1 MRTLFQDLRYG
12 LRMLAKNP
20 GFTAVAVLTLALGIG
35 ANTAM
40 FSIMDAVLLR
50 PLPYPQP
57 QGLVKVWTRF
67 TGIGQPNDRNWVS
80 PPEFRDIEGLNKS
93 FSEVAAFT
101 GDSFNVTV
109 QANPERIDG
118 AVVSPSLFAILGVQ
132 ARLGRVFTSEEA
144 QPGRDNVLLL
154 SYGLWQ
160 RRFGSDPDIIGRRL
174 VANSKPYVIVGVLPP
189 GFDYPDHAEMWA
201 PLAFAAQDLS
211 PDNRGNHGYE
221 VLARLRAGVS
231 LAQARADMGMVEKMM
246 IERSRDYPYT
256 QYNFAVTLTPL
267 LEEMVGDVRSS
278 LWILM
283 GGVGFVLLVA
293 CANIAG
299 LSLVR
304 ASARQRE
311 TSIRLA
317 LGASPGRLA
326 RQLITESLV
335 YGVLGG
341 AVGLLLARWALQALV
356 AMGRTAIPR
365 VANTTIDGWVLA
377 FTTLL
382 AMGTGVLVGLAPA
395 FQAARGMPYETLKE
409 GGHSQAGTAAGAA
422 SHRIRPLLVV
432 GETALALVLLTGT
445 GLLLKSLA
453 QLLGVDPGFRADSVL
468 TLRVSLP
475 EEEYRKPEQVRAFYR
490 DLLNRIEHLPG
501 VIAAGGVN
509 ALPLSGGNSSGTV
522 TVDSQAVPADQTTP
536 EADWRP
542 VTPGY
547 FKALG
552 IALVA
557 GRYFDDRDA
566 DGSPA
571 VAIIDESM
579 ARTYWP
585 NEDPI
590 GKRIKEGGR
599 GSPAPWRTVV
609 GVVRHV
615 RYRTLEARSRVAFY
629 WPQAQYPYN
638 TLSLAIRTERDPM
651 ALAPTIAKQIR
662 AIDPNLPVY
671 QVRTMLEVMH
681 NSLAQRKV
689 ILILLGLFAA
699 AALVLA
705 ALGIYGTVSYSV
717 AQRTHEIGIRMALG
731 AQARDVLRMV
741 LGQGVTLALGG
752 IALGLLGSLALTR
765 LQSAMLFGVRPTDL
779 LTFMSVSVLLA
790 AVALL
795 ASYGPARRAT
805 QVDPLVALRHE

>member
-1 MRTLFQDLRYG
+1 
-12 LRMLAKNP
+12 
-20 GFTAVAVLTLALGIG
+20 
-35 ANTAM
+35 
-40 FSIMDAVLLR
+40 
-50 PLPYPQP
+50 
-57 QGLVKVWTRF
+57 
-67 TGIGQPNDRNWVS
+67 
-80 PPEFRDIEGLNKS
+80 
-93 FSEVAAFT
+93 
-101 GDSFNVTV
+101 
-109 QANPERIDG
+109 
-118 AVVSPSLFAILGVQ
+118 
-132 ARLGRVFTSEEA
+132 
-144 QPGRDNVLLL
+144 LL

-160 RRFGSDPDIIGRRL
+160 RRFGSDPAIIGRTL

-189 GFDYPDHAEMWA
+189 GFDYPEQAEMWA
-201 PLAFAAQDLS
+201 PLAFTAQDLS

-221 VLARLRAGVS
+221 VLARLRPGVS
-231 LAQARADMGMVEKMM
+231 LAQARADMGIVGKMM
-246 IERSRDYPYT
+246 IERSRDYPYS
-256 QYNFAVTLTPL
+256 QFNFAVTLTPL
-267 LEEMVGDVRSS
+267 LQEMVGDVKSP

-317 LGASPGRLA
+317 LGASPRRLA

-335 YGVLGG
+335 HGILGG

-377 FTTLL
+377 FTTVL

-409 GGHSQAGTAAGAA
+409 GGHSQAGAAAGAA
-422 SHRIRPLLVV
+422 SRRIRPLLVV
-432 GETALALVLLTGT
+432 GEIAIALVLLTGT

-453 QLLGVDPGFRADSVL
+453 RLLGVDPGFRADSVL

-475 EEEYRKPEQVRAFYR
+475 EEEYRKPEQVRAFYH
-490 DLLNRIEHLPG
+490 DLLSRIEHLPG

-522 TVDSQAVPADQTTP
+522 TVDSHAVPASQTTP

-557 GRYFDDRDA
+557 GRYFDDRDI
-566 DGSPA
+566 DSSLP

-590 GKRIKEGGR
+590 GKRIKQGGR
-599 GSPAPWRTVV
+599 ESTEHWRTVV

-615 RYRTLEARSRVAFY
+615 RYRTLEARSRVGFY
-629 WPQAQYPYN
+629 WPQAQNPYH

-651 ALAPTIAKQIR
+651 ALAPTIARQIR
-662 AIDPNLPVY
+662 AIDPDLPVY
-671 QVRTMLEVMH
+671 QVRTMLGIMR

-689 ILILLGLFAA
+689 TLILLGLFAA

-705 ALGIYGTVSYSV
+705 AVGIYGTVSYSV
-717 AQRTHEIGIRMALG
+717 AQGTHEIGIRMALG
-731 AQARDVLRMV
+731 AEARDVLRMV
-741 LGQGVTLALGG
+741 LGQGITLALGG
-752 IALGLLGSLALTR
+752 IGLGFLGSLALTR
-765 LQSAMLFGVRPTDL
+765 VLSAMLFGVRPTDL
-779 LTFMSVSVLLA
+779 LTFISVSALLA

-805 QVDPLVALRHE
+805 HVDPLVALRHE

>member
-20 GFTAVAVLTLALGIG
+20 GYTVVAVLTLALGIG

-67 TGIGQPNDRNWVS
+67 TGIGLPNDQNWVS
-80 PPEFRDIEGLNKS
+80 PPEVRDIEELNKS
-93 FSEVAAFT
+93 FSGVSAFT
-101 GDSFNVTV
+101 GASFNVTV
-109 QANPERIDG
+109 QANPERIEG

-160 RRFGSDPDIIGRRL
+160 RRFGSDPAIIGRTL

-189 GFDYPDHAEMWA
+189 GFDYPEQAEMWA
-201 PLAFAAQDLS
+201 PLAFTAMDLS
-211 PDNRGNHGYE
+211 PDSRGNHGNE
-221 VLARLRAGVS
+221 VLARLRPGVS
-231 LAQARADMGMVEKMM
+231 LAQARADMGMVGKMM

-256 QYNFAVTLTPL
+256 QYNFAVTLIPL
-267 LEEMVGDVRSS
+267 LEEMVGDVKIS

-293 CANIAG
+293 CANIAC

-317 LGASPGRLA
+317 LGASPRRLA

-341 AVGLLLARWALQALV
+341 AAGVLLAHWGLQALV

-365 VANTTIDGWVLA
+365 VANTAIDGWVLA
-377 FTTLL
+377 FATVL
-382 AMGTGVLVGLAPA
+382 ALGTGVLVGLAPA
-395 FQAARGMPYETLKE
+395 FKAARGMPYETLKE
-409 GGHSQAGTAAGAA
+409 GGHSQAGAAAGAA
-422 SHRIRPLLVV
+422 AGRIRPLLVV
-432 GETALALVLLTGT
+432 GEIALALVLLTGT

-453 QLLGVDPGFRADSVL
+453 RLLGVDPGFRADSVL
-468 TLRVSLP
+468 TMRVSLP
-475 EEEYRKPEQVRAFYR
+475 DEEYRKPEQVRAFYH
-490 DLLNRIEHLPG
+490 DLQNRIEHLPG
-501 VIAAGGVN
+501 VIAAGAVN
-509 ALPLSGGNSSGTV
+509 VLPVSGGNYSGTV
-522 TVDSQAVPADQTTP
+522 TVDSHAVPADQASP

-542 VTPGY
+542 VTPGSL
-547 FKALG
+547 KALG

-557 GRYFDDRDA
+557 GRYFDDRDT
-566 DGSPA
+566 DSSLP

-590 GKRIKEGGR
+590 GKRIKQGER
-599 GSPAPWRTVV
+599 QSSAPWRTVV

-615 RYRTLEARSRVAFY
+615 RYRTLEARSRVALY
-629 WPQAQYPYN
+629 WPQAQNPYN
-638 TLSLAIRTERDPM
+638 AMSLVIRTERDPM

-662 AIDPNLPVY
+662 AIDPDLPVY
-671 QVRTMLEVMH
+671 QVRTMLEVMR
-681 NSLAQRKV
+681 NSVAQRKV
-689 ILILLGLFAA
+689 MLILLGLFAA

-705 ALGIYGTVSYSV
+705 AVGIYGTVSYSV
-717 AQRTHEIGIRMALG
+717 AQRTREIGIRMALG
-731 AQARDVLRMV
+731 AEARDVRRMV
-741 LGQGVTLALGG
+741 LRQGITLALGG
-752 IALGLLGSLALTR
+752 IGLGLLGSLALTR
-765 LQSAMLFGVRPTDL
+765 VLSAMLFGVRPTDP
-779 LTFMSVSVLLA
+779 LTFMSVSVLLG

-805 QVDPLVALRHE
+805 RVDPLVALRHE